1 MNSINVKR
9 FAFAVGMT
17 FSILYVGCV
26 FLVMTVGAAGTA
38 LFMKDI
44 FHWIDISLI
53 VREQVHAFELFSGI
67 IEIFIIGWL
76 IGATIAALYNFYDFK
91 PKKEK

>member
-1 MNSINVKR
+1 MKTINVKR
-9 FAFAVGMT
+9 FGFAVGST
-17 FSILYVGCV
+17 LSFLYIGCV
-26 FLVMTVGAAGTA
+26 ILVMTVGTTGAA
-38 LFMKDI
+38 LFLRDI

-76 IGATIAALYNFYDFK
+76 TGATIASLYNFYDFK
-91 PKKEK
+91 PKKE